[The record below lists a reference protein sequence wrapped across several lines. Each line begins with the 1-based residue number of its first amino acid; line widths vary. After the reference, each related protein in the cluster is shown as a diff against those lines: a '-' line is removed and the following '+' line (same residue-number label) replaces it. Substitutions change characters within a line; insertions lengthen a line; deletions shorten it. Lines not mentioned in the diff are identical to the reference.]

1 MIIDATN
8 LILGRLASHA
18 AKLALQGESVII
30 VNSEKAIISGKK
42 KLVEGHYLHKLD
54 RGEARKGPFFPR
66 RPDMI
71 LRRTIRGML
80 PMHIERGR
88 KAYKRV
94 MCHIGVPN
102 QYAEQKLDTIKDT
115 SADKLNTG
123 NYLEIGKLSKRMGYE
138 K

>member
-30 VNSEKAIISGKK
+30 VNSEKAVISGKK
-42 KLVEGHYLHKLD
+42 KLVESHYLHKLE

-66 RPDMI
+66 RSDMI
-71 LRRTIRGML
+71 LRRTVRGML
-80 PMHIERGR
+80 PWHSDRGR

-94 MCHIGVPN
+94 MCHIGIPN
-102 QYAEQKLDTIKDT
+102 QYAEQKLETVKAA
-115 SADKLNTG
+115 SVDKLSVG
-123 NYLEIGKLSKRMGYE
+123 NYMEIGKLSKRMGYE

>member
-30 VNSEKAIISGKK
+30 VNSEKAVISGKRA
-42 KLVEGHYLHKLD
+42 LVEGHYLHKLE
-54 RGEARKGPFFPR
+54 RGDAFHGPFFPR
-66 RPDMI
+66 RSDMI
-71 LRRTIRGML
+71 IRRTVRGML
-80 PMHIERGR
+80 PWHSDRGR

-94 MCHIGVPN
+94 MCHVGVPN
-102 QYAEQKLDTIKDT
+102 QYAEQKLVTVKEA
-115 SADKLNTG
+115 SVNRLSVG